1 MRLSR
6 IIGLQKHIMRQIHW
20 CLKTEKENPIYF
32 LKWCRINCFS
42 WCKMLFLILLFFLNV
57 TISVAPSAVCC
68 WKHPEECLVKHSFLL
83 KIGMGETCVR
93 LDLWIWL
100 RTVKKDFLYCRT
112 GGKKLQNNGDPTA
125 IQPWWGMV
133 FSDTTGTGERGGRGE
148 GEDSTGGCS
157 GCSSCGGHAN
167 TVTSLSQETQV
178 APTRETGWDNPW
190 EGSGLQCLQVC
201 RIDNRIIFYIVKI
214 DQNIFHWS

>member
-112 GGKKLQNNGDPTA
+112 GGKKLQKNGDPTA
-125 IQPWWGMV
+125 IQPWWGTY
-133 FSDTTGTGERGGRGE
+133 FQTQQEQEKEEEEEKER
-148 GEDSTGGCS
+148 
-157 GCSSCGGHAN
+157 
-167 TVTSLSQETQV
+167 TVLVVALAAAAAEAMPTQ
-178 APTRETGWDNPW
+178 
-190 EGSGLQCLQVC
+190 
-201 RIDNRIIFYIVKI
+201 
-214 DQNIFHWS
+214 